1 MEKIKQL
8 SLSGSG
14 QKICSSTMTGRS
26 KAYFTLIELL
36 VVIAIIAILAA
47 MLLPALSAA
56 RERARVASCASKLKD
71 LGTAMITYAGFSNDR
86 LPSELHSSS
95 CNYIGQCV
103 SYWNNRY
110 ATGVFS
116 IPALL
121 MQTGCIGE
129 TKTGTTEASI
139 TPLRDRFFK
148 CPSDTVTTNFRNS
161 SYTFFIMNSI
171 AVKGHTSYSDWGTPE
186 ELARHVVGQD
196 NPDNAIMFDQIKSSA
211 TAIGGY
217 HVNVTNN
224 LRLGGHVVST
234 TCKEADMYNSAAGD
248 QYSALFKYIENRTK

>member
-1 MEKIKQL
+1 MKKHF
-8 SLSGSG
+8 STSGFSAH
-14 QKICSSTMTGRS
+14 GR
-26 KAYFTLIELL
+26 AFTLIELL

-56 RERARVASCASKLKD
+56 RERARVTSCTAKLKD
-71 LGTAMITYAGFSNDR
+71 VGTAMITYAGFSNEC
-86 LPSELHSSS
+86 LPSELHSSN
-95 CNYIGQCV
+95 CNYIGRCV
-103 SYWNNRY
+103 NYWNCRY
-110 ATGVFS
+110 ATGAFS

-121 MQTGCIGE
+121 MQNGCIGE

-161 SYTFFIMNSI
+161 SYTFFIINDV
-171 AVKGHTSYSDWGTPE
+171 AVFPDKGHTSLAAWGTPE
-186 ELARHVVGQD
+186 ELARHIVSRD
-196 NPDNAIMFDQIKSSA
+196 NPDNAVMFDQIKSSA

-217 HVNVTNN
+217 HVNVVNN

-248 QYSALFKYIENRTK
+248 QYSALFKYVENRTK